1 MSQPYQARGAL
12 ARPRTAVPVVPTDP
26 VAARNSAE
34 RTVPEATVVRLAL
47 YLRVL
52 CAMGEGGRATV
63 SSEELAAVAGV
74 GSAKLR
80 RDLSF
85 LGSNGTRGVGYDV
98 PRLVA
103 CLEATLG
110 LDRGHQVAL
119 VGAGN
124 LGHALAG
131 YDGFS
136 RRGFE
141 LAALFDIDSARVG
154 ELVGGI
160 PVRHLDE
167 LAAVCAELGVT
178 IGVVATPGEAAQD
191 ACNQLVAAGVR
202 CILNFA
208 PVVLQVPEGVDV
220 RKVDLAV
227 EMQVL
232 SFHLARRAAEVIGH
246 GAKELDPDAGTG
258 VRVPVTENGPVVV
271 P

>member
-1 MSQPYQARGAL
+1 MSQHREQPGELPSPVIVGDGELAAL
-12 ARPRTAVPVVPTDP
+12 IGNPAT
-26 VAARNSAE
+26 

-52 CAMGEGGRATV
+52 GVLADGAVATV
-63 SSEELAAVAGV
+63 SSEELASAAGV

-80 RDLSF
+80 KDLSF

-103 CLEATLG
+103 RLEATLG
-110 LDRGHQVAL
+110 LDRKHQVAL

-131 YDGFS
+131 YEGFS
-136 RRGFE
+136 RRGFTVT
-141 LAALFDIDSARVG
+141 ALFDNDVTRVG
-154 ELVGGI
+154 ERVGGTEI
-160 PVRHLDE
+160 RHLDE
-167 LAAVCAELGVT
+167 LHQVCAELGIT
-178 IGVVATPGEAAQD
+178 IAVVATPADAAQHVCD
-191 ACNQLVAAGVR
+191 LLVAAGVH

-208 PVVLQVPEGVDV
+208 PVELVVPDRVDV

-232 SFHLARRAAEVIGH
+232 SFHLTRRAAEVPAGS
-246 GAKELDPDAGTG
+246 ADVLEAGTAHDADRGERTRSG
-258 VRVPVTENGPVVV
+258 VGW
-271 P
+271 